1 MMQEKQPAPRL
12 KPRIVVIM
20 HSALN
25 LKFFWVPII
34 EVLSKEFEVILYIGN
49 DSLEILEDL
58 SLPCRIVKVPLAR
71 KINLIEDLKALWF
84 IYRSLRRDK
93 PDLLQTITPKAGL
106 IGMMAG
112 VFARTPR
119 RVHTFQGQVWA
130 TASGLKRHFF
140 RLIDKFVGSL
150 CTAVL
155 TVSQTELDFL
165 RREGVLNPSQGHVI
179 GKGSISG
186 VNIEKFSPSRPPNER
201 LVEDLGITGQ
211 EFIVLFLGRLQRD
224 KGLHVLAEA
233 MDIARSKTRN
243 RLKLVVVGPDEDDLS
258 SMLAMR
264 LGDDVVIRPY
274 TDTPEDYIR
283 LAHVVALPSFREGF
297 GSVLIEAA
305 ATARPTIAS
314 RIYGI
319 NCAVRDGETGILFEA
334 GNAAEM
340 ADAIERLSN
349 DEKLYQKMSRSGR
362 QMAKS
367 EFEQGQVIDGLASY
381 YRQQLNKGPSLK

>member
-1 MMQEKQPAPRL
+1 MMQEEQTAPRR

-34 EVLSKEFEVILYIGN
+34 EVLSQEFEVILYIGN
-49 DSLEILEDL
+49 DSLEILDDL
-58 SLPCRIVKVPLAR
+58 SLPCRIVKVPLER
-71 KINLIEDLKALWF
+71 KISPLEDLKALWF
-84 IYRSLRRDK
+84 IYHCLRRDK

-112 VFARTPR
+112 GLARTPR
-119 RVHTFQGQVWA
+119 RIHTFQGQVWA
-130 TASGLKRHFF
+130 TASGLKRRLF
-140 RLIDKFVGSL
+140 RLIDKFVGYL
-150 CTAVL
+150 CTAAL

-165 RREGVLNPSQGHVI
+165 RSEGVLLPNQGHVI

-186 VNIEKFSPSRPPNER
+186 VDIEKFSPSRPANAR
-201 LVEDLGITGQ
+201 LVEDLGISSQ
-211 EFIVLFLGRLQRD
+211 QFIVLFLGRLQRD

-233 MDIARSKTRN
+233 MDIARSKSEIG
-243 RLKLVVVGPDEDDLS
+243 LKLVVVGPDEDDLS
-258 SMLAMR
+258 VMLTMR
-264 LGDDVVIRPY
+264 LGNDVVIRPY
-274 TDTPEDYIR
+274 TDSPEDYIR
-283 LAHVVALPSFREGF
+283 LAHVVVLPSFREGF

-319 NCAVRDGETGILFEA
+319 DCAVRDGETGILFEA

-340 ADAIERLSN
+340 ADAIQRLSN
-349 DEKLYQKMSRSGR
+349 DEKLYEKMSHAGR
-362 QMAKS
+362 QMA
-367 EFEQGQVIDGLASY
+367 ENDFEQRKVIDGLASY
-381 YRQQLNKGPSLK
+381 YRQQLNEGPSLK